1 MKKTYWW
8 RVLIIIVTSSIIFLS
23 YVVLCDFNSGRCFG
37 GNSIPT
43 TRFFVHISLS
53 LLITSPFL
61 FFVHDKT
68 FLRWAKF
75 AGIWFFLSGIFVY
88 LSPEYQGGWLGIGPE
103 KESVSI
109 LMGILFVIISLP
121 LLFLSERREGKE

>member
-1 MKKTYWW
+1 MLDKEKHELVMTQI
-8 RVLIIIVTSSIIFLS
+8 LKDIFTDVAIAPFLG
-23 YVVLCDFNSGRCFG
+23 FKG
-37 GNSIPT
+37 GTAAYFFYELP
-43 TRFFVHISLS
+43 RFFVHISLS